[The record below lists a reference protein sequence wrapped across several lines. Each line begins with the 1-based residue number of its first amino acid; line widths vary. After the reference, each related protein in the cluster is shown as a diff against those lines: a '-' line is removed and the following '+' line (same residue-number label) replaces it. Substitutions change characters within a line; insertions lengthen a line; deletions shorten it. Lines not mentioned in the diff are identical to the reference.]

1 MVVESVVAA
10 GGCGAMVE
18 GLTGPISGTFGTV
31 APYSRTEIWVC
42 AGDDGWS
49 DGLQELMVSP
59 PSSPTYVFAGIGGD
73 VSAYVG
79 ALSFSPSF
87 SLFAI
92 FFLGGRAFFPL

>member
-59 PSSPTYVFAGIGGD
+59 PSSPTGCLISDAVAPRGRK
-73 VSAYVG
+73 VG
-79 ALSFSPSF
+79 HPEAPHHQFQDYRAESDD
-87 SLFAI
+87 SL
-92 FFLGGRAFFPL
+92 

>member
-1 MVVESVVAA
+1 
-10 GGCGAMVE
+10 MVE
-18 GLTGPISGTFGTV
+18 DLMGPISGTFGTA

-49 DGLQELMVSP
+49 DGLQDLMASP
-59 PSSPTYVFAGIGGD
+59 PSFPTYVFAGIGGD

-79 ALSFSPSF
+79 ALSFSPPF

-92 FFLGGRAFFPL
+92 FFFEGGLFPPTSVSFPLVSAART